1 MKLPALRSRRPADG
15 ETPRRPTAPWQRLRV
30 PRTTDLRSIIQQNPG
45 LKLISLLLAALLWYS
60 ITKTER
66 DAERIIEVPIS
77 LRKIPESMTVMNP
90 PTKAVSVT
98 LRGPRTILDNLD
110 EHKTRLQLNL
120 AGVQIGANRIDL
132 NGPMLNPDLPRS
144 IKVVRFD
151 PQSFTLQ
158 ADKAIM
164 KRLPVRAEL
173 AGSPGLG
180 YAVVES
186 TATPEL
192 VEVRGPAHLLHDL
205 KQVATEP
212 IELRGAEEP
221 IERNVLLD
229 VIDPSIT
236 FVPDAVRVR
245 VTLEESLTEREVAK
259 VPIKAPEGTT
269 VTPATLDLTVRG
281 PQRLL
286 HNLTLPADA
295 AKVTLADGTPAGTHK
310 VPVQVTLPEG
320 LQLVRQS
327 LQEVRVK
334 VGGHS

>member
-1 MKLPALRSRRPADG
+1 V
-15 ETPRRPTAPWQRLRV
+15 PRR
-30 PRTTDLRSIIQQNPG
+30 TDLRGIIQRNPG
-45 LKLISLLLAALLWYS
+45 LKLISLLLATLLWYS

-66 DAERIIEVPIS
+66 DAERIIEVPIR
-77 LRKIPESMTVMNP
+77 LRKLPDNMTVMNP

-98 LRGPRTILDNLD
+98 LRGPRTILDNLNERD
-110 EHKTRLQLNL
+110 TRVQLNL
-120 AGVQIGANRIDL
+120 STVQVGANRFDL
-132 NGPMLNPDLPRS
+132 SGATLNPDLPKS
-144 IKVVRFD
+144 IKVIRFD
-151 PQSFTLQ
+151 PQSFTLN

-192 VEVRGPAHLLHDL
+192 VEVRGPAHLLQDL
-205 KQVATEP
+205 KQVTTEP

-229 VIDPSIT
+229 ATDPSIT

-245 VTLEESLTEREVAK
+245 VTLQETMTEREVTK
-259 VPIKAPEGTT
+259 VPIQGPEGTSLNPST
-269 VTPATLDLTVRG
+269 VDLTVRG

-286 HNLTLPADA
+286 HNLSLPADA
-295 AKVTLADGTPAGTHK
+295 ARVVLDGLPADAHK
-310 VPVQVTLPEG
+310 APVQVTLPDG

-327 LQEVRVK
+327 LQEVKVTVK
-334 VGGHS
+334 GGKHS

>member
-1 MKLPALRSRRPADG
+1 
-15 ETPRRPTAPWQRLRV
+15 
-30 PRTTDLRSIIQQNPG
+30 
-45 LKLISLLLAALLWYS
+45 
-60 ITKTER
+60 
-66 DAERIIEVPIS
+66 
-77 LRKIPESMTVMNP
+77 MTVMNP
-90 PTKAVSVT
+90 PTKAVTVT

-132 NGPMLNPDLPRS
+132 NGPMLNPDLPKS
-144 IKVVRFD
+144 IKVVRFE
-151 PQSFTLQ
+151 PQSFTMQ

-164 KRLPVRAEL
+164 KRLPVRAAL

-180 YAVVES
+180 YTVVES

-192 VEVRGPAHLLHDL
+192 VEVRGPAHLVQDL

-212 IELRGAEEP
+212 IELRQAEAP

-229 VIDPSIT
+229 ATDPSIT

-245 VTLEESLTEREVAK
+245 VTLQESVTEREVPK
-259 VPIKAPEGTT
+259 VPIQVPEGVS
-269 VTPATLDLTVRG
+269 VTPATVDLTVRG

-286 HNLTLPADA
+286 HNLSLPADA
-295 AKVTLADGTPAGTHK
+295 VRVELDGVPAGTHK
-310 VPVQVTLPEG
+310 VPIQVTLPEG

-327 LQEVRVK
+327 QQEVRVK
-334 VGGHS
+334 VGGRS